1 MRQQEEE
8 FVQPT
13 KNVIEPFQPAW
24 GITNPHAQ
32 TIFANATRSLKGIH
46 FQRERLETPDGDFV
60 DLDFAY
66 VNQCHRLWTE
76 GNDAPIVLAIH
87 GLEGNARRGYMC
99 ELYRQLATHGI
110 RAVGLNFRSC
120 SGEMNRTTRM
130 YHSGATYDVEL
141 AINWL
146 SKKFPDVPLGLVGFS
161 LGANVTLKYMG
172 EGGDGVKTAV
182 SISPPFDLAAG
193 SRVLENGFSQIYTA
207 RLLKSLKHKARAK
220 AHQLKQLIDVE
231 AALNAQTF
239 FQFDDAWAPLYGFR
253 GAADYYKQCS
263 SRNFLAEIRK
273 PTLILRALDDPF
285 FSPDDVPTHLIT
297 NNPYIQAEFPQH
309 GGHVAFVEGSLPGK
323 YQYWAEQQSA
333 RFLAKTLNN
342 STD

>member
-1 MRQQEEE
+1 MSTI
-8 FVQPT
+8 FIP
-13 KNVIEPFQPAW
+13 IEPFQPAW
-24 GITNPHAQ
+24 GVTNPHAQ
-32 TIFANATRSLKGIH
+32 TILANATRPRTGIH

-66 VNQCHRLWTE
+66 VNHHHELWTALE
-76 GNDAPIVLAIH
+76 NNSPIVLALH

-141 AINWL
+141 AIQWL
-146 SKKFPDVPLGLVGFS
+146 TARFPDAPIGLVGFS

-172 EGGDGVKTAV
+172 ESGVGVKTAV

-193 SRVLENGFSQIYTA
+193 SRVLEKGLSRGYTP
-207 RLLKSLKHKARAK
+207 RLLKSLKRKAKLK
-220 AHQLKQLIDVE
+220 AAQLQQFIDVE

-239 FQFDDAWAPLYGFR
+239 FQFDDAWAPLYGYR
-253 GAADYYKQCS
+253 DAADYYNQCS
-263 SRNFLAEIRK
+263 SRNFLPAIHK

-285 FSPDDVPTHLIT
+285 FSPDDVPYDLIGE
-297 NNPYIQAEFPQH
+297 NPHIQAEFPKH
-309 GGHVAFVEGSLPGK
+309 GGHVAFVEGSLPRN
-323 YQYWAEQQSA
+323 YRYWAERQGA
-333 RFLAKTLNN
+333 RFLAKRLNHA
-342 STD
+342 TT

>member
-1 MRQQEEE
+1 MSTI
-8 FVQPT
+8 FIP
-13 KNVIEPFQPAW
+13 IEPFQPAW
-24 GITNPHAQ
+24 GATNPHAQ
-32 TIFANATRSLKGIH
+32 TILANATRSRTGIH

-66 VNQCHRLWTE
+66 VDNYHELWTE
-76 GNDAPIVLAIH
+76 SEDAPIVLAIH

-130 YHSGATYDVEL
+130 YHSGATFDVEL
-141 AINWL
+141 VINWL
-146 SKKFPDVPLGLVGFS
+146 SERFANVPLGLAGFS

-172 EGGDGVKTAV
+172 ENGDGVKTPALTRVETAV

-193 SRVLENGFSQIYTA
+193 SRVLEKGLSWGYTP
-207 RLLKSLKHKARAK
+207 RLLKSLKRKARLK
-220 AHQLKQLIDVE
+220 AAQLEQFIDLE

-239 FQFDDAWAPLYGFR
+239 FQFDDAWAPLYGYR
-253 GAADYYKQCS
+253 DAADYYQQCS
-263 SRNFLAEIRK
+263 SQNFLAGIRQ

-285 FSPDDVPTHLIT
+285 FSPNDVPTDLIT
-297 NNPYIQAEFPQH
+297 QNPHIQAAFTEH
-309 GGHVAFVEGSLPGK
+309 GGHVAFIEGTHPK
-323 YQYWAEQQSA
+323 NYQYWAERQGA
-333 RFLAKTLNN
+333 RFLANMLKNT
-342 STD
+342 TT